1 MPDLNGVQVTI
12 VSNDQLLEEYEIT
25 YEGDTAT
32 CWIPSEAGKVRT
44 STQILPLSVDR
55 QRSSFEGGPAIWR
68 STDDTLWFRLSKFGG
83 GFSQDYPYIMRI
95 EFLTAIW
102 MDEA

>member
-12 VSNDQLLEEYEIT
+12 VSNDQLLEEYEVT

-44 STQILPLSVDR
+44 ATHFQSIDC
-55 QRSSFEGGPAIWR
+55 
-68 STDDTLWFRLSKFGG
+68 DRLSEGILCEMVKG
-83 GFSQDYPYIMRI
+83 
-95 EFLTAIW
+95 
-102 MDEA
+102 